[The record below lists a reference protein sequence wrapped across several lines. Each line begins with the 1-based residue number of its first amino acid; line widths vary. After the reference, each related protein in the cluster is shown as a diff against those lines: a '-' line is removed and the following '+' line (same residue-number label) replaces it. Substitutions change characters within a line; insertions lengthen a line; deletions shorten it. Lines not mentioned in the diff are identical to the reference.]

1 MMFDIYINK
10 ISVSFV
16 FLNGTAGLAVLPGV
30 PHHLALLVHLQEN
43 IKERPLSLSLYLSGA
58 PGRSVLRADVSA
70 LVMDLGLVAEWEDA
84 GLVEGGQTF

>member
-1 MMFDIYINK
+1 MTRADPL
-10 ISVSFV
+10 S
-16 FLNGTAGLAVLPGV
+16 
-30 PHHLALLVHLQEN
+30 
-43 IKERPLSLSLYLSGA
+43 LSLSLYLSGA